1 MSQSLPIA
9 GAQTQVNAVGL
20 SKNDYRGNPT
30 TLCQGCGHNS
40 IANQIIAACYE
51 ANIVPEKIIK
61 FSGIGCS
68 SKSPTYFLNRSFGF
82 NSLHGRMPS
91 LATGALF
98 GDYRLKGL
106 GVSGDGDSASIGMGQ
121 FKHVMR
127 RNLNMVYIVE
137 NNGVYGLTKG
147 QFSATADQGL
157 QLKKQGTNLYL
168 PVDICME
175 ALASRATFIAR
186 LFAGNAK
193 QVKEV
198 LKAALAHN
206 GIAVLDIISPCV
218 TFNNQESS
226 YYSYSFG
233 KEKEDPLHDISFHA
247 ASEGLQSTIA
257 YVPPKPEITLEADM
271 IDGETRE
278 VTLHDGSVIIL
289 KALDKDYDPTNRL
302 EAMRVLEEAHENN
315 YLVTGLIYIAP
326 ETPSLTDLY
335 NLVETPLNRLTE
347 KDLRPAPE
355 TIKKINDLMF

>member
-1 MSQSLPIA
+1 MSEALPMA
-9 GAQTQVNAVGL
+9 GAAAQVNAVGL
-20 SKNDYRGNPT
+20 TKNDYRGNPT

-51 ANIVPEKIIK
+51 ASIVPEKIVK

-98 GDYRLKGL
+98 ADTRLKGL
-106 GVSGDGDSASIGMGQ
+106 GVSGDGDTASIGMGQ
-121 FKHVMR
+121 FKHIMR
-127 RNLNMVYIVE
+127 RNVNMVYIVE

-157 QLKKQGTNLYL
+157 ELKKQGKNLYL

-175 ALASRATFIAR
+175 ALASRATFVAR

-198 LKAALAHN
+198 LKAAFAHR

-233 KEKEDPLHDISFHA
+233 KEREEPLHDISFHA
-247 ASEGLQSTIA
+247 ASESTIS

-271 IDGETRE
+271 VDGEIRE
-278 VTLHDGSVIIL
+278 VALHDGSRIVL

-315 YLVTGLIYIAP
+315 YLVTGLLYVAP
-326 ETPSLTDLY
+326 ESPSLTDLY
-335 NLVETPLNRLTE
+335 NLVDTPLNRLTE

-355 TIKKINDLMF
+355 TIHKINALMF